1 MLRLLLIVLA
11 CAETLAQDNATN
23 KTDADSAAT
32 LTGVTANGPGD
43 LKAFIAALILNSIIV
58 LGCLIGFTF
67 LRLTFPMVYSHEKA
81 RSKESLSVA
90 GEDSSDSS
98 TSRCREIRSRM
109 ADWLSYSISTST
121 ETAMERA
128 GLDAALLRDF
138 CTLGATICAVIGIPM
153 CIVIVPINS
162 VLGGADEG
170 DDHLSLAEMATIRE
184 NHPWL
189 FYVHAV
195 VVWLVCIIVHF
206 VLTRAQARFLRL
218 RVKWL
223 TRMPAPRCTT
233 VLVENIP
240 CAWRSDA
247 RLREFFG
254 KIFSPED
261 VLSCHMVK
269 REEEIAKLVS
279 KRETLQQMKRKA
291 ELTYEKTQQ
300 VEMFRPSFCGKK
312 EWNVSAAPVSRD
324 IRWNDLRKSRNLSK
338 GSEIIGFLAVLGLY
352 VGFMPIVIFITNIAK
367 LVHLGPLQ
375 PIWQGFAPTLGLL
388 LFLSLLPTVLMII
401 FRTFFSL
408 KDWETKK
415 PDLGGVFWAT
425 QIGYIQL
432 ALALYCI
439 FMVGVL
445 QAKSASHAW
454 VVAAPSLLFVLWSFV
469 HIRRAYRWEKLP
481 FQEVAFQCEETD
493 ISSTENKSRVMA
505 PVLMAEKLFSVVGPL
520 VGGKLLESYGVHQ
533 AMMKVAAATS
543 MLALINQWMLKE
555 TKPTDIGHV
564 PKKTES
570 ALKRYKE
577 LLQDAR
583 IREAVIFSAFY
594 WGIFASVL
602 YCIVPL
608 MLAQVFGYG
617 AWAFSLVLAASN
629 LMCFFCAGPVA
640 QLSDR
645 FGRKAALIP
654 GMLLVGLAPL
664 LLAAVPQ
671 LLQNATTSLLK
682 PLILSLSVGS
692 LALGMGLVG
701 GALPTIFTDGVPSRL
716 HVESLSFLRASTELG
731 SVLLTLTMSSMVGS
745 IGFTWPLLGGGLCA
759 LYAAARFAL
768 KYRL

>member
-1 MLRLLLIVLA
+1 
-11 CAETLAQDNATN
+11 
-23 KTDADSAAT
+23 
-32 LTGVTANGPGD
+32 
-43 LKAFIAALILNSIIV
+43 
-58 LGCLIGFTF
+58 
-67 LRLTFPMVYSHEKA
+67 
-81 RSKESLSVA
+81 
-90 GEDSSDSS
+90 
-98 TSRCREIRSRM
+98 
-109 ADWLSYSISTST
+109 
-121 ETAMERA
+121 
-128 GLDAALLRDF
+128 
-138 CTLGATICAVIGIPM
+138 
-153 CIVIVPINS
+153 
-162 VLGGADEG
+162 
-170 DDHLSLAEMATIRE
+170 
-184 NHPWL
+184 
-189 FYVHAV
+189 
-195 VVWLVCIIVHF
+195 
-206 VLTRAQARFLRL
+206 
-218 RVKWL
+218 
-223 TRMPAPRCTT
+223 
-233 VLVENIP
+233 
-240 CAWRSDA
+240 
-247 RLREFFG
+247 
-254 KIFSPED
+254 
-261 VLSCHMVK
+261 
-269 REEEIAKLVS
+269 
-279 KRETLQQMKRKA
+279 
-291 ELTYEKTQQ
+291 
-300 VEMFRPSFCGKK
+300 
-312 EWNVSAAPVSRD
+312 
-324 IRWNDLRKSRNLSK
+324 
-338 GSEIIGFLAVLGLY
+338 
-352 VGFMPIVIFITNIAK
+352 
-367 LVHLGPLQ
+367 
-375 PIWQGFAPTLGLL
+375 
-388 LFLSLLPTVLMII
+388 
-401 FRTFFSL
+401 
-408 KDWETKK
+408 
-415 PDLGGVFWAT
+415 
-425 QIGYIQL
+425 
-432 ALALYCI
+432 
-439 FMVGVL
+439 
-445 QAKSASHAW
+445 
-454 VVAAPSLLFVLWSFV
+454 
-469 HIRRAYRWEKLP
+469 
-481 FQEVAFQCEETD
+481 
-493 ISSTENKSRVMA
+493 MA

>member
-1 MLRLLLIVLA
+1 MQPIIPLLVAEKFDLSAELWGASCAAEGLA
-11 CAETLAQDNATN
+11 
-23 KTDADSAAT
+23 K
-32 LTGVTANGPGD
+32 
-43 LKAFIAALILNSIIV
+43 IL
-58 LGCLIGFTF
+58 
-67 LRLTFPMVYSHEKA
+67 
-81 RSKESLSVA
+81 
-90 GEDSSDSS
+90 
-98 TSRCREIRSRM
+98 
-109 ADWLSYSISTST
+109 
-121 ETAMERA
+121 
-128 GLDAALLRDF
+128 
-138 CTLGATICAVIGIPM
+138 CAVP
-153 CIVIVPINS
+153 
-162 VLGGADEG
+162 
-170 DDHLSLAEMATIRE
+170 LA
-184 NHPWL
+184 
-189 FYVHAV
+189 
-195 VVWLVCIIVHF
+195 VC
-206 VLTRAQARFLRL
+206 LKSWGR
-218 RVKWL
+218 K
-223 TRMPAPRCTT
+223 P
-233 VLVENIP
+233 VLVQSFWLL
-240 CAWRSDA
+240 A
-247 RLREFFG
+247 
-254 KIFSPED
+254 
-261 VLSCHMVK
+261 LS
-269 REEEIAKLVS
+269 I
-279 KRETLQQMKRKA
+279 
-291 ELTYEKTQQ
+291 
-300 VEMFRPSFCGKK
+300 
-312 EWNVSAAPVSRD
+312 
-324 IRWNDLRKSRNLSK
+324 
-338 GSEIIGFLAVLGLY
+338 
-352 VGFMPIVIFITNIAK
+352 
-367 LVHLGPLQ
+367 
-375 PIWQGFAPTLGLL
+375 
-388 LFLSLLPTVLMII
+388 
-401 FRTFFSL
+401 
-408 KDWETKK
+408 
-415 PDLGGVFWAT
+415 
-425 QIGYIQL
+425 L
-432 ALALYCI
+432 ALAHNSSVWGLMGGKFLI
-439 FMVGVL
+439 GL
-445 QAKSASHAW
+445 A
-454 VVAAPSLLFVLWSFV
+454 VVAQNSAMQLYL
-469 HIRRAYRWEKLP
+469 
-481 FQEVAFQCEETD
+481 TD

-768 KYRL
+768 KYRFSTYFIDPDEDAASSLGLSVRGVATVEVSPSMLLSPPKITAVYPRMVPWIDRSRRVIDNDEDPSLLVVGLGFVNTNRLRCQLIDTFGHVVAAPYAMYISSTQVRCGLPPFELPGSSNVKLQVSNDGAEWSQEIFEVYIVSALELRQVTLAPSFGVPTGNAVQVTTASSLPRVATLGCLFGLGTESRSEASWNGPFGAQFGALLRGVFQNADVVWGDVETETLGYTPTECV